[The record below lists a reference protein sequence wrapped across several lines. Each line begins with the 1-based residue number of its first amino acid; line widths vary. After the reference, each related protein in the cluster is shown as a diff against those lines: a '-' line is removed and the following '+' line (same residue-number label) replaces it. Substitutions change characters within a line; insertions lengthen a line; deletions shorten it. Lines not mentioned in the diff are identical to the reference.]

1 VSGDEEALALLR
13 EGIALLGIPGP
24 AAILARLEAY
34 IGELERANPRLGLV
48 KYEDRRELVVKHV
61 LDSLSA
67 WSVLTGAAGAG
78 PATVLDAGSGAG
90 FPGIPLAIA
99 LPGWSFVLLERMA
112 KRAAFLKTC
121 AILLGLTNAKV
132 VQRDLVDLSGE
143 YDIVTCR
150 AFAPLERL
158 VEDLGRSGVRWR
170 KIVAYKG
177 REERVREEIEGVR
190 RLTGGRMASAVTA
203 VDSPFLKEERCVV
216 VLFSD
221 PLLTNG

>member
-1 VSGDEEALALLR
+1 VSGDAAASALLR
-13 EGIALLGIPGP
+13 EGIALLGIANP
-24 AAILARLEAY
+24 AGTFEKLESY
-34 IGELERANPRLGLV
+34 IAELEHANPRLGLV
-48 KYEDRRELVVKHV
+48 KYEDRRELIVKHV

-67 WSVLTGAAGAG
+67 WGVLRDAAGPG

-121 AILLGLTNAKV
+121 AILLGLSNAKV
-132 VQRDLVDLSGE
+132 IQRDLVDLSGK
-143 YDIVTCR
+143 YDLVTCR

-158 VEDLGRSGVRWR
+158 VEDLRKSGVRWR
-170 KIVAYKG
+170 KIAAYKG
-177 REERVREEIEGVR
+177 REERVREEIDDVR
-190 RLTGGRMASAVTA
+190 RLTGGRIASEVVAVK
-203 VDSPFLKEERCVV
+203 SPFLNEARCMV
-216 VLFSD
+216 VLSSD

>member
-1 VSGDEEALALLR
+1 VNDDAEATAVLR
-13 EGIALLGIPGP
+13 DGVAFLGIPDSVRV
-24 AAILARLEAY
+24 LTKLEAY
-34 IGELERANPRLGLV
+34 VAELERANPRLGLV

-67 WSVLTGAAGAG
+67 WATLKSAAGPG
-78 PATVLDAGSGAG
+78 SATILDAGSGAG

-99 LPGWSFVLLERMA
+99 LPGSSFVLLERMA
-112 KRAAFLKTC
+112 RRAAFLKTC
-121 AILLGLTNAKV
+121 AILLELSNAKV
-132 VQRDLVDLSGE
+132 LPCDLVDHSGE
-143 YDIVTCR
+143 YDVVTCR

-177 REERVREEIEGVR
+177 REARVKEEIEGVR
-190 RLTGGRMASAVTA
+190 RLSGGRIISEVVAVN
-203 VDSPFLKEERCVV
+203 SPFQQGERCVV

-221 PLLTNG
+221 PFLTNG

>member
-1 VSGDEEALALLR
+1 LSGGGEASALLR
-13 EGIALLGIPGP
+13 EGIAHFGIPDPVGT
-24 AAILARLEAY
+24 LARLEAY
-34 IGELERANPRLGLV
+34 IDELERANPRLGLV

-67 WSVLTGAAGAG
+67 WSALTRAAGPG
-78 PATVLDAGSGAG
+78 PAAVLDAGSGAG

-99 LPGWSFVLLERMA
+99 MPGWSFVLLERMA

-132 VQRDLVDLSGE
+132 IQRDLVDLDGE
-143 YDIVTCR
+143 FDIVTCR

-158 VEDLGRSGVRWR
+158 VEDLGTSGVRWR

-177 REERVREEIEGVR
+177 RQERVREEIEGVR
-190 RLTGGRMASAVTA
+190 RLTRGRIASEVVAI
-203 VDSPFLKEERCVV
+203 DSPFLREERCVV

-221 PLLTNG
+221 PLLTND